1 MGKNHFSR
9 KTMVVKTDV
18 CNYSDLRIYPG
29 HGVKIISRDGK
40 IQIYIHKKARKQAMR
55 KIKPQKI
62 KWTTSWRRLNKKI
75 KNTDLFKKKR
85 RKARRVVREITGMTA
100 DEINRRKA
108 ETPSDRD
115 ARKNEAI
122 RQIKER
128 KAKIAKTAT
137 NKAPATKQFARPAG
151 KAKPAKR

>member
-1 MGKNHFSR
+1 
-9 KTMVVKTDV
+9 MVVKTEV
-18 CNYSDLRIYPG
+18 CHYCDLKIYPG
-29 HGVKIISRDGK
+29 HGTKIITREGK
-40 IQIYIHKKARKQAMR
+40 IHIYLHKKARHQAQR
-55 KIKPQKI
+55 KIKAQNI
-62 KWTTSWRRLNKKI
+62 KWTVAWRRMNKKI

-100 DEINRRKA
+100 DEINR
-108 ETPSDRD
+108 
-115 ARKNEAI
+115 KNEAI

-137 NKAPATKQFARPAG
+137 NKAPATKQFAKPAG

>member
-1 MGKNHFSR
+1 
-9 KTMVVKTDV
+9 MVVKTEV
-18 CNYSDLRIYPG
+18 CHYCDLKIYPG
-29 HGVKIISRDGK
+29 HGTKIITREGK
-40 IQIYIHKKARKQAMR
+40 IHIYLHKKARHQAQR
-55 KIKPQKI
+55 KIKAQNI
-62 KWTTSWRRLNKKI
+62 KWTVAWRRMI

-128 KAKIAKTAT
+128 EAKIAKTAT
-137 NKAPATKQFARPAG
+137 NKAPATKQFAKPAG